1 MTEIPDI
8 EILGFL
14 LTDSARHLR
23 TAFEKRI
30 SEAGLG
36 ITPAEARTLLNVH
49 ALKDCRQLD
58 IAARMG
64 IEPMTV
70 CTFLDKLQAQDLIER
85 HPDPVDRRA
94 KRVRLTTS
102 SMPMIEAI
110 RTELRALLAQA
121 TKGMDDG
128 DAETLCRL
136 LSHVSRNLQAD
147 EPMPEATA

>member
-1 MTEIPDI
+1 MTETPDI

-23 TAFEKRI
+23 AAFERRI

-70 CTFLDKLQAQDLIER
+70 CTFLDKLQAQGLIER
-85 HPDPVDRRA
+85 HPTPWIDVPARATDRFVHANDRGHPD
-94 KRVRLTTS
+94 RVAR
-102 SMPMIEAI
+102 PA
-110 RTELRALLAQA
+110 
-121 TKGMDDG
+121 GPG
-128 DAETLCRL
+128 DQG
-136 LSHVSRNLQAD
+136 SGG
-147 EPMPEATA
+147 